1 MLRNIHWL
9 LLRNLIS
16 MRKLYRAVFPLNANI
31 CVNLSVCLG
40 IVEIEVNKYYTFD
53 KKYILG
59 DIQKYVSSFAFSVCR
74 CNIEGEVYGGAV
86 TLWWGAMRA
95 H

>member
-16 MRKLYRAVFPLNANI
+16 MRKLHRAVFPLNANI

-40 IVEIEVNKYYTFD
+40 IVEIEVNKCYTFD
-53 KKYILG
+53 KKIHFRRYTEICVKFC
-59 DIQKYVSSFAFSVCR
+59 IFSLQV
-74 CNIEGEVYGGAV
+74 
-86 TLWWGAMRA
+86 
-95 H
+95 